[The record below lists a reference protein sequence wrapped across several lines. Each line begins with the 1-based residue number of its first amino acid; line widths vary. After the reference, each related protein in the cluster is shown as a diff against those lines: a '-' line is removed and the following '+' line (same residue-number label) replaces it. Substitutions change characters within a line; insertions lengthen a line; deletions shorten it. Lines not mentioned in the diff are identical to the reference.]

1 MLLKRILNSALF
13 WGAWIII
20 PFLMEILP
28 ALGCVFL
35 LLRRRFQ
42 TRKPYEKPTLSP
54 DISIII
60 PVYNSQETLRAC
72 IASIDASTY
81 PNECIHILLVNN
93 QSRDNSFQ
101 VYAQCQTEFP
111 SLQMQWL
118 NAEQGKS
125 RALNMALYNSNGKY
139 IINLDSDGVL
149 EPHALENLVNKFEE
163 NPDLSCMTG
172 AVLTDPGLIGHY
184 RLLFPR
190 LLREL
195 EFMEYAQAF
204 LAGRSY
210 ASSIN
215 AVYTLSGA
223 FSAFR
228 KSAVL
233 SSRLYNTDTISEDTQ
248 ITFQMKYLQKERV
261 EICEDAIFF
270 VDPIEDVNKLYTQRQ
285 RWQRG
290 SLEVAQQFAK
300 DSSAKRPLFDVNT
313 KTLLYDHTFAFPR
326 MIWYLATLCLMQMQV
341 LNLAALYAT
350 VLIFLLYTLTGF
362 IYFFSNLT
370 LLKAMPEIRRYYR
383 SHWWVV
389 PLLPLFNLAVFFIR
403 IAGIINSIGTD
414 STWAAR
420 NLTQERDLFE
430 ATVKQEWQ
438 KPQNAIHRV
447 KEHLNSEKAPA
458 PIPNA
463 ILPLSWYFFSGIVLF
478 LSAALLITVR
488 WTTSVYGIGL
498 NELLNTLGGNLKGTA
513 NDVVIAVIKGCV
525 VPVLIAMAVY
535 ALFAFLD
542 RRFCAQRA
550 QTKKAQKPGTV
561 LSRSLPRLG
570 ALLLAVAL
578 LYTNVKFDVIGYYK
592 KQLSSSNIYEDYYVF
607 PQDTAIT
614 ANGKTKNLIY
624 IYLESMETTYASTQD
639 GGRQS
644 VNYMPQLTNL
654 ARENTSFSNSDL
666 LGGFHTVTGAG
677 YTMAAIY
684 TTTSGVPFALPL
696 DSTSLSE
703 SADNFASGLVNLGD
717 ILHEKGYHQEFLCG
731 SDAAFGGRKLWFTQ
745 HGQYDIFDLYT
756 AREKGYIPEDYYVW
770 WGFED
775 HHLFDIAKD
784 EATRLYETGEP
795 FNLTM
800 LTVDAHHIA
809 GYHCDECGNEYSP
822 DTANVIACTDHQ
834 VAQFIEWCKQQ
845 PFYDDTVIVIT
856 GDHPRMD
863 TYLVDGVSYYDRTV
877 YNCFINSAVSTDNL
891 QNREFTHMDI
901 FPTTLAAMGYSIE
914 GDRLALG
921 TNLFSSQPTLAEQKS
936 FDWVETEVSKSS
948 EYYIKTFAPELLE

>member
-1 MLLKRILNSALF
+1 M
-13 WGAWIII
+13 
-20 PFLMEILP
+20 
-28 ALGCVFL
+28 GCVFL

-42 TRKPYEKPTLSP
+42 NRKPHEKPTLSP
-54 DISIII
+54 DVSIIV

-72 IASIDASTY
+72 IASINASTY

-172 AVLTDPGLIGHY
+172 AVLTDPRLIGHY
-184 RLLFPR
+184 HLLFPR

-362 IYFFSNLT
+362 IYFFSNLA

-420 NLTQERDLFE
+420 NLTQEHDLFE

-438 KPQNAIHRV
+438 KPQNAVRRV

-463 ILPLSWYFFSGIVLF
+463 VLPVSWYFFSGIVLF

-525 VPVLIAMAVY
+525 VPVFAAMAVY
-535 ALFAFLD
+535 ALFAFFD
-542 RRFCAQRA
+542 RRFCARRA
-550 QTKKAQKPGTV
+550 QTKKSRKPGTV

-578 LYTNVKFDVIGYYK
+578 LYANVKFDVIGYYK
-592 KQLSSSNIYEDYYVF
+592 KQLSSSNIYEDYYIF

-614 ANGKTKNLIY
+614 ATGKTKNLIY

-644 VNYMPQLTNL
+644 VNYMPQLTQL

-703 SADNFASGLVNLGD
+703 TADNFASGLVNLGD

-756 AREKGYIPEDYYVW
+756 AREKGYIPADYYVW

-784 EATRLYETGEP
+784 EATRLYENGEP

-822 DTANVIACTDHQ
+822 DTANVIACTDRQ
-834 VAQFIEWCKQQ
+834 VTQFVEWCKQQ